1 MYLKI
6 LIGILIPFLGTTLGA
21 LCVYFLRKKLNAR
34 LTNALNGFAS
44 GVMIAASI
52 WSLLVPAMEY
62 DSSLILGK
70 LSFLP
75 ALIGL
80 WIGIGLMFLVER
92 LIPEVGLDKG
102 IRKNMLFWSV
112 TFHNLPEG
120 MAVGVLYAAAINDN
134 SPQILGAAISLS
146 IGIAIQNFP
155 EGAIISMPLRG
166 NGISK
171 HKAFGLGV
179 LSGTVEPIGAILTI
193 LAVSFILP
201 ILPILLGIAAGAMI
215 FAILKELQPSI
226 ILNNG
231 ENIGTIFF
239 AIGFSCMMALDV
251 ALG

>member
-1 MYLKI
+1 
-6 LIGILIPFLGTTLGA
+6 
-21 LCVYFLRKKLNAR
+21 
-34 LTNALNGFAS
+34 
-44 GVMIAASI
+44 
-52 WSLLVPAMEY
+52 
-62 DSSLILGK
+62 
-70 LSFLP
+70 
-75 ALIGL
+75 
-80 WIGIGLMFLVER
+80 
-92 LIPEVGLDKG
+92 
-102 IRKNMLFWSV
+102 MLFWSV

-179 LSGTVEPIGAILTI
+179 LSGIVEPIGAILTI

>member
-1 MYLKI
+1 MYLKTV
-6 LIGILIPFLGTTLGA
+6 IGILIPFFGTALGA
-21 LCVYFLRKKLNAR
+21 LCVYFLRNGLNKR
-34 LTNALNGFAS
+34 ITNALNGFAS

-62 DSSLILGK
+62 ESSLILGK

-75 ALIGL
+75 ALLGL
-80 WIGIGLMFLVER
+80 WIGVGLMFLTER
-92 LIPEVGLDKG
+92 LIPDSSIDNG
-102 IRKNMLFWSV
+102 IGKNMLFWSV

-134 SPQILGAAISLS
+134 SPQTLGAAISLS

-166 NGISK
+166 NGMNK

-179 LSGTVEPIGAILTI
+179 LSGVVEPVGAILTI
-193 LAVSFILP
+193 MAVSFILP

-215 FAILKELQPSI
+215 FAILKELQPRI
-226 ILNNG
+226 IQNSG
-231 ENIGTIFF
+231 ESLGTVFF

>member
-1 MYLKI
+1 MKLLFSA
-6 LIGILIPFLGTTLGA
+6 LIKF
-21 LCVYFLRKKLNAR
+21 
-34 LTNALNGFAS
+34 
-44 GVMIAASI
+44 
-52 WSLLVPAMEY
+52 
-62 DSSLILGK
+62 ILGIV
-70 LSFLP
+70 LVGACLFLP
-75 ALIGL
+75 AWTFNYPGAWLFICLLFVPMLVMGVVMLIKAPKL
-80 WIGIGLMFLVER
+80 LEKRLDNKEKEKTQKGITKLLGLMFLVER

-179 LSGTVEPIGAILTI
+179 LSGIVEPIGAILTI